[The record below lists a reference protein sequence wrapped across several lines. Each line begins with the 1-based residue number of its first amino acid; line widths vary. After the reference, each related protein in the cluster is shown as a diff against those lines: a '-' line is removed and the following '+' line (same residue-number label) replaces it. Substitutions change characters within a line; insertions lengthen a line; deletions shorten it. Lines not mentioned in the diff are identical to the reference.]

1 MLERLRKYTID
12 KNSTVLMT
20 LRVIDD
26 NKKCF
31 VIVIDEKEQV
41 LSVLTDGD
49 IRRALLNG
57 KTLDDKNETIIKSN
71 FMYLNINDNIFKC
84 IELFKNTAVKF
95 LPIIDNEKKLINI
108 ITREQ
113 LHSLLLH
120 NMYVDLNY
128 NFDTLDDFPIDYEIF
143 GKPWGFYKTN
153 VLNDF
158 YQSKVLTI
166 LPLQKLSLQSHEHRD
181 EYWVVVHGQGKIII
195 DNDTIDVKSGSY
207 VAIKRGQKHRAT
219 NTSNSDN
226 LIINEVQ
233 IGDYLGEDDIVRYE
247 DEYGRNEE

>member
-57 KTLDDKNETIIKSN
+57 KTLDDKIETIIKSN

-95 LPIIDNEKKLINI
+95 LPIIDNKEKLINL

-113 LHSLLLH
+113 LHSLLLQ
-120 NMYVDLNY
+120 NINADLY
-128 NFDTLDDFPIDYEIF
+128 YDFDGLDSHPIDFEIF

-153 VLNDF
+153 ILNDF
-158 YQSKVLTI
+158 YQSKVLSV

-181 EYWVVVHGQGKIII
+181 EYWVVVHGQGEIII
-195 DNDTIDVKSGSY
+195 DDKTIDVKSGSY
-207 VAIKRGQKHRAT
+207 VAIKRKQKHRVI
-219 NTSNSDN
+219 NTSNSEN

-233 IGDYLGEDDIVRYE
+233 IGDYLGEDDIVRY
-247 DEYGRNEE
+247 DDAYGRL

>member
-12 KNSTVLMT
+12 KNSTVLMA

-41 LSVLTDGD
+41 LAVLTDGD

-57 KTLDDKNETIIKSN
+57 KTLDDKIETIIKSS

-95 LPIIDNEKKLINI
+95 LPIIDNKEKLINL

-113 LHSLLLH
+113 VHSLLLQ
-120 NMYVDLNY
+120 NINADLY
-128 NFDTLDDFPIDYEIF
+128 YDFDRLDSHPIDYEIF

-153 VLNDF
+153 ILNDF
-158 YQSKVLTI
+158 YQSKVLSV

-195 DNDTIDVKSGSY
+195 DDKTIDAKSGSY
-207 VAIKRGQKHRAT
+207 VAIKRKQKHRVI
-219 NTSNSDN
+219 NTSNSEN

-233 IGDYLGEDDIVRYE
+233 IGDYLGEDDIVRY
-247 DEYGRNEE
+247 DDAYGRL